1 MRVTAPGTTTTT
13 TATVRPAASTTTV
26 TSPPRVSRTTV
37 TMPPETVRVAAPAR
51 TTTKTR
57 TRTVT
62 AAPEGAGGGA
72 DGPSEY
78 YANCSEAR
86 AAGVTPLYAGDP
98 GYASHLDRDD
108 DGVACE

>member
-1 MRVTAPGTTTTT
+1 VRVTAPGSTTTTNT
-13 TATVRPAASTTTV
+13 TVRPAASTTTV
-26 TSPPRVSRTTV
+26 TAPPRVRSTTV
-37 TMPPETVRVAAPAR
+37 TLPPETVRVAAPAR

-62 AAPEGAGGGA
+62 AEPESAGGGA
-72 DGPSEY
+72 DAPSQY